1 MASWEGFFRSNY
13 FKVKD
18 FDKFKE
24 FINSIDACN
33 DVDIFTKVLP
43 DGTSLYGVGDYGG
56 LPQFYDKDANP
67 DLPVAEE
74 EYAEADV
81 DGFLFALSKHLEP
94 GQVAVFHEVG
104 FEKLRYLTGA
114 AVVVTS
120 DGRTC
125 WLHLGDIV
133 EKAEQELGISMLNVT
148 DPSY

>member
-18 FDKFKE
+18 FDKFKD
-24 FINSIDACN
+24 FINSTDACN

-74 EYAEADV
+74 EDEDGDV
-81 DGFLFALSKHLEP
+81 EGFLFALSKHLEP
-94 GQVAVFHEVG
+94 GQVAVFNEVG